1 MTTNRTSRTSRV
13 LLTSMLAVALGLIG
27 LTAHPTRADAA
38 PPPAVLEIVTVP
50 AIPQARFKVDGTLY
64 RSDAQ
69 GIVRVGLAPGSRPHT
84 ITLVDSKV
92 LKQNRDLR
100 FVRWYYGNHEQ
111 DYRTQLIG
119 VKIRRNLRVKAAFR
133 ITVKLN
139 YSFIDQAKAPVPRE
153 RVSRVEFRGDN
164 GQTVTGNG
172 SGTLSV
178 VAIRPVVSGGT
189 LLAKQVRY
197 SVQRVDV
204 DGSNVVQVNSQK
216 FVPSQ
221 RSMVVVP
228 LLLRTAHVST
238 RDFLFNNPVGRSVQL
253 TYPDGH
259 TATVPLDA
267 DGKATVEGLA
277 RGTYTVRVDASGLSF
292 QRPFVLSR
300 NQYVE
305 LPIFTMIDLGVTG
318 GALLAVVVALS
329 VMRARSRVAFTRAA
343 HLRAALAR
351 LASWSR

>member
-1 MTTNRTSRTSRV
+1 V
-13 LLTSMLAVALGLIG
+13 QLGLIG
-27 LTAHPTRADAA
+27 LIAHPTRADAA

-50 AIPQARFKVDGTLY
+50 AIPQVRFTVDGTLH

-69 GIVRVGLAPGSRPHT
+69 GVVRIWLAPGSRPHK
-84 ITLVDSKV
+84 ITVVDSKV
-92 LKQNRDLR
+92 SKQNQNQTLR

-111 DYRTQLIG
+111 DYRSQLTG

-133 ITVKLN
+133 ATVTLH
-139 YSFIDQAKAPVPRE
+139 YSFVDQAKAPVNRA
-153 RVSRVEFRGDN
+153 RVSRVEFRGDH

-172 SGTLSV
+172 SGTLTV
-178 VAIRPVVSGGT
+178 VGIRPVVSGGT

-204 DGSNVVQVNSQK
+204 DGSNVVQVNSQQ
-216 FVPSQ
+216 FVPIH
-221 RSMVVVP
+221 RSAVVVP
-228 LLLRTAHVST
+228 LLLRTAHFST

-277 RGTYTVRVDASGLSF
+277 RGSYTVRVDASGLSF

-305 LPIFTMIDLGVTG
+305 LPILTLIDLGVIA
-318 GALLAVVVALS
+318 GAMLAVVVALYLL
-329 VMRARSRVAFTRAA
+329 RARSRAALTRAA
-343 HLRAALAR
+343 RVRAAAAR
-351 LASWSR
+351 LGPWSR